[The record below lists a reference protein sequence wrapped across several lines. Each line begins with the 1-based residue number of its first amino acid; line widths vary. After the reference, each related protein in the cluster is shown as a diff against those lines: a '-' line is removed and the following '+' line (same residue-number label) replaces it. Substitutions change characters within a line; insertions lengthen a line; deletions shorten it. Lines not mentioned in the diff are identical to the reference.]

1 MTTETKEYKRAL
13 KHHLKTRQQSS
24 QTDIT
29 PFRVEEKK
37 YKSKFPPPDLSEVLD
52 AWALDEDLRDKTLL
66 GPTWNAGGNN
76 PSVIARPI
84 DLRTSNETV
93 TRSGRGYCVDSHPGL
108 VIIPSYLSP
117 EEQRSLIR
125 SSLENQARA
134 PNETNLDT
142 HYIIPEEGIWNLHVA
157 NMHIRDL
164 DSCPKIIPRAQ
175 AQLGSGFRAST
186 EFQPPEPPATS
197 KRTLIENAPGEVALA
212 SPSSSPLPQPAASSS
227 LSPVT
232 PHQLLPKL
240 RWANIGRSYHWGS
253 KAYDLS
259 KELAPFPED
268 VKDIC
273 TRVVKEVPW
282 KDVWT
287 SEGPEDIPQ
296 EEWGMEGPGWNSW
309 PETYEPDAGIVNF
322 YQSKDTL
329 MGHVDRSE
337 VSSTTPLVSIS
348 LGNAAIFLIGGTTR
362 DTKPL
367 AVILRSGDV
376 VIMSGP
382 RCRRAFHGVPRI
394 LEGTL
399 PSHLSTTENGDDWE
413 PFAEYMANTRV
424 NINVRQVFPRGYDL
438 SQLQSSS
445 S

>member
-1 MTTETKEYKRAL
+1 MTTNVTETKEYKRAL

-29 PFRVEEKK
+29 PFRAEEKK

-52 AWALDEDLRDKTLL
+52 VWALDEDLRDKTLL

-76 PSVIARPI
+76 LSVEVIAWI
-84 DLRTSNETV
+84 QIL
-93 TRSGRGYCVDSHPGL
+93 
-108 VIIPSYLSP
+108 
-117 EEQRSLIR
+117 EQRSLIR

-142 HYIIPEEGIWNLHVA
+142 HYIIPEDGIWNVHVA
-157 NMHIRDL
+157 NMHVREL

-175 AQLGSGFRAST
+175 AQPGSGFRAST
-186 EFQPPEPPATS
+186 EFEPPEPSATS
-197 KRTLIENAPGEVALA
+197 KRTLIENTPGEVALA
-212 SPSSSPLPQPAASSS
+212 SPSPSPLPQPAASSY

-232 PHQLLPKL
+232 PYQLIPKL

-268 VKDIC
+268 VKAIC

-282 KDVWT
+282 DDVWT
-287 SEGPEDIPQ
+287 SEGPEQVPQ
-296 EEWGMEGPGWNSW
+296 EEWGTEGQGWNSW

-322 YQSKDTL
+322 YQCKDTL

-382 RCRRAFHGVPRI
+382 RCRRAFH
-394 LEGTL
+394 
-399 PSHLSTTENGDDWE
+399 
-413 PFAEYMANTRV
+413 
-424 NINVRQVFPRGYDL
+424 
-438 SQLQSSS
+438 
-445 S
+445 